1 MDIVDVDGDG
11 RQSLEEYELWM
22 HTLINVPKA
31 DTRVAFRLID
41 KDGSGYITTDDMVEA
56 IREYYFNEDPHS
68 IGSLLLGPLDS

>member
-1 MDIVDVDGDG
+1 
-11 RQSLEEYELWM
+11 M

-41 KDGSGYITTDDMVEA
+41 KDGSGYITTDEMGEA
-56 IREYYFNEDPHS
+56 IREYYFNEDPQS